1 MSEIKEYEE
10 RDGESI
16 RILRYYP
23 EGSLHFDTAKQK
35 VDILNTV
42 LFGRTLF
49 IDGVIQSAQR
59 DEAIYHGNL
68 VSGIHEELSTRSRIC
83 ILGGGEGAT
92 ARAVLGRV
100 GSRDIQVTMIDWDE
114 ELVNHFRKYEDGWT
128 TTATGSN
135 VFDDPRLTV
144 EHSDIFKILEEP
156 RVYDCI
162 YVDLVDPDL
171 KDPMWSALFT
181 KLLDWMP
188 EGGVITINA
197 GGCYPWDMSGV
208 DAIKML
214 YSNLDIPDGFI
225 SHSKIFVP
233 SFGREWVFVRIT
245 VPPKG
250 TVYGMTYFNVV
261 DMNIN
266 AC

>member
-83 ILGGGEGAT
+83 ILGGG
-92 ARAVLGRV
+92 
-100 GSRDIQVTMIDWDE
+100 
-114 ELVNHFRKYEDGWT
+114 
-128 TTATGSN
+128 
-135 VFDDPRLTV
+135 
-144 EHSDIFKILEEP
+144 
-156 RVYDCI
+156 
-162 YVDLVDPDL
+162 
-171 KDPMWSALFT
+171 
-181 KLLDWMP
+181 
-188 EGGVITINA
+188 
-197 GGCYPWDMSGV
+197 
-208 DAIKML
+208 
-214 YSNLDIPDGFI
+214 
-225 SHSKIFVP
+225 
-233 SFGREWVFVRIT
+233 
-245 VPPKG
+245 
-250 TVYGMTYFNVV
+250 
-261 DMNIN
+261 
-266 AC
+266 